1 MPKKMQKREALQG
14 VEHVRKASVSA
25 TAAKQDNALTFV
37 MVSEDNDGMR
47 YSWDFGYYIERL
59 DINGANME
67 KLNTF
72 FKNHN
77 RDVDAAIGRVE
88 NKRVDGTSLL
98 GDVVFD
104 ESGADVKRK
113 YENGTLTDVSI
124 GYKINAY
131 KVEERE
137 GEPDIVTVTD
147 FDITELSAV
156 GIGFDQ
162 GAKHIG
168 RESEIHNQGD
178 KMLKELMKRLA
189 KLEKVSERTAEQ
201 DKEISSL
208 RAQIKQEQD
217 KERKDEADK
226 LRAEKA
232 EAERK
237 AEILTIARDYDAS
250 NELREKFEKEG
261 DPQSF
266 MRAILDER
274 VAKQDSVPTVPSD
287 TNTRKAMLDGMR
299 DAMVLRAGIT
309 LSEPVAE
316 AERYMGMNLL
326 AMARSI
332 TGYDGFDT
340 NELVERAMTTA
351 DFPLLLVSAGNRV
364 LQTAFDD
371 EMATY
376 DLWVT
381 QVERSDFK
389 SNSDITLGSA
399 GRLSKMTE
407 NGEFKEAKVSENGES
422 WKLESYGAKFV
433 LTRQMIIND
442 DLGAF
447 NNLLQEFGRMAKRT
461 ANGLVYDMLQKTG
474 EFASYIMA
482 DGKAIFE
489 ATKHKNLMTGA
500 ALSEDSL
507 GTAVTAMRNQKDAAE
522 KALNIT
528 PKFLIV
534 APEQEI
540 PAKKL
545 IASMSSTVDN
555 KNSGVVNP
563 FYNAMTVIVDSE
575 LAAGAWYVAGSRRTI
590 KVGFLAGTGRKPV
603 VKVNSV
609 SLARTEFEGVF
620 DIGVVAE
627 DFRALVKNPGA

>member
-1 MPKKMQKREALQG
+1 MPPKMQKRNALHG
-14 VEHVRKASVSA
+14 VERTRKASVTTQQQSE
-25 TAAKQDNALTFV
+25 NSESLTFV
-37 MVSEDNDGMR
+37 MVSDQNDGMR

-104 ESGADVKRK
+104 ESGMDVKRK

-137 GEPDIVTVTD
+137 GEPDIITVTD

-162 GAKHIG
+162 GAKHTG
-168 RESEIHNQGD
+168 RESENNNQGD
-178 KMLKELMKRLA
+178 IEMLKELMDRLA
-189 KLEKVSERTAEQ
+189 KLEKVSERSAEQ
-201 DKEISSL
+201 NREMEDL
-208 RAQIKQEQD
+208 RVKIE
-217 KERKDEADK
+217 KERDAETEK
-226 LRAEKA
+226 LRAAKV

-237 AEILTIARDYDAS
+237 AEILTIAREYNPSD
-250 NELREKFEKEG
+250 ELRAKFEEKGTPEA
-261 DPQSF
+261 F
-266 MRAILDER
+266 TKAILDER
-274 VAKQDSVPTVPSD
+274 ASKQDNIGTVVTKS
-287 TNTRKAMLDGMR
+287 NTRQAMFDGMR
-299 DAMVLRAGIT
+299 DAMVLRAGIN
-309 LSEPVAE
+309 LSDPVAE
-316 AERYMGMNLL
+316 AQRYMGMNLL

-332 TGYDGFDT
+332 TGYEGYNT

-364 LQTAFDD
+364 LQTAFDE

-376 DLWVT
+376 DLWTT

-389 SNSDITLGSA
+389 TNSDISLGA
-399 GRLSKMTE
+399 GGRLEKMTE
-407 NGEFKEAKVSENGES
+407 SGEFKEAKLSESAES
-422 WKLESYGAKFV
+422 WKLESYGKKFV

-461 ANGLVYDMLQKTG
+461 ANGLVYDMLQKVG
-474 EFASYIMA
+474 EFANYKMA

-489 ATKHKNLMTGA
+489 ATTHKNLVTGA
-500 ALSEDSL
+500 ALSETSL
-507 GTAVTAMRNQKDAAE
+507 ETAVTAMRRQKDSE
-522 KALNIT
+522 GNALNIT

-534 APEQEI
+534 APEQEVA
-540 PAKKL
+540 AKKL
-545 IASMSSTVDN
+545 IASISSTVDN

-563 FYNAMTVIVDSE
+563 FMNAMTVIVDSE
-575 LAAGAWYVAGSRRTI
+575 LVSGAWYLAGNRRTI
-590 KVGFLAGTGRKPV
+590 KVGYLAGTGRKPV
-603 VKVNSV
+603 VKVNSQ

-620 DIGVVAE
+620 DIGVVAD